1 MIFSSITFLFLFFP
15 MVFIGYAIMP
25 NIKMKNL
32 FLTGASLLFY
42 AWGEPIFVFVMLISV
57 FINWQIGLMIEKS
70 ENKKSKLLSY
80 AVVINIGMLFYF
92 KYITFFIEVL
102 NSVLTGLNYEMK
114 EITLPIGISFFT
126 FQALSYVIDV
136 KRGETKAQKNY
147 LDLLLYISLFPQLIA
162 GPIVKYRDVEAQ
174 LRERN
179 IDLDKVSKGLRKF
192 IIGLSKKILIANQ
205 MAIIVDAIFAME
217 VASLNSLTTWIGAIA
232 YTFQIYF
239 DFSGYSDM
247 AIGLGAMF
255 GFDFKENFNYPL
267 TATSI
272 KDFWRR
278 WHISLSTWFR
288 EYLYIPLGG
297 NRKGRT
303 RTYIN
308 QFIVFFATGLWH
320 GANYTFIMWGLV
332 HGLFL
337 VLETKGVIPV
347 DKVKYNWLKRGY
359 TYVVVCVLFVI
370 FRVDT
375 LTYGLAYVGE
385 MFLGFD
391 FSIMQQAEVLSML
404 TPFVCCI
411 TIMAIICS
419 TNILRKIQ
427 VKLSTDGKLLLIPTN
442 IWEVSTYLVVIL
454 LLVMDIM
461 FLASNAYNPFIY
473 FRF

>member
-1 MIFSSITFLFLFFP
+1 
-15 MVFIGYAIMP
+15 
-25 NIKMKNL
+25 MKNL